1 MTTVEDREVEMEKE
15 GIVDIEMRDI
25 VSDVLWQRNVVA
37 PYSMGHHAAQILLQ
51 ITIKSGGMNVRN

>member
-25 VSDVLWQRNVVA
+25 DMKEEDSMIVSDVL
-37 PYSMGHHAAQILLQ
+37 
-51 ITIKSGGMNVRN
+51 